1 MFPFFTLFLEYLLDI
16 LNSIIGICLYLR
28 ISLEYTEVTRLEKMP
43 VKFKISVVLVG
54 KSLKVTIPKEL
65 VEHLSLKKGDT
76 VAMWADNSHVVLEK
90 EKRA

>member
-1 MFPFFTLFLEYLLDI
+1 
-16 LNSIIGICLYLR
+16 
-28 ISLEYTEVTRLEKMP
+28 VARLEKMP

-90 EKRA
+90 EKKAQN